1 MNRYFVAVSTACL
14 VVLVLL
20 VPAAHAGPVYGLID
34 GNSTATWDLTPG
46 AQLGMISWVVDG
58 VQHDYQQW
66 FWYRVG
72 NTAEASYDTLPLTL
86 SGTSDTN
93 FNGSPETLFAQYTAA
108 SFKTSFTFVL
118 TGGTPGS
125 GASDIA
131 ESIKIQNTTGSP
143 LDFHFYQYT
152 DFNLANTPA
161 NDSVLIVSNNL
172 VRQTDGSGVVIN
184 ETVLTPPATHHE
196 AALVPF
202 TLNRLNDG
210 VATTLNDVA
219 ASGPGNVTWA
229 YEWDV
234 VIPAFGSLL
243 ISKDKNIH
251 IVPEPST
258 LLLGLFAA
266 SALAVSI
273 VWRRKR

>member
-1 MNRYFVAVSTACL
+1 MSKYYFAAWAACL
-14 VVLVLL
+14 VVSVRL
-20 VPAAHAGPVYGLID
+20 VPAANAGPVYVLTD
-34 GNSTATWDLTPG
+34 GNSSASWDLTPG
-46 AQLGMISWVVDG
+46 AQIGMYSWLVDG
-58 VQHDYQQW
+58 VQHDQQQW
-66 FWYRVG
+66 FWYRIG
-72 NTAEASYDTLPLTL
+72 NTPEASYDTLPLTA

-93 FNGSPETLFAQYTAA
+93 FDGKAETLFAQYTAA

-118 TGGTPGS
+118 TGGTAGS
-125 GASDIA
+125 GASDIG

-152 DFNLANTPA
+152 DFNLAATPA

-172 VRQTDGSGVVIN
+172 VRQTDGSGIVIN

-251 IVPEPST
+251 IVPEPSA

-266 SALAVSI
+266 AALFVPVI
-273 VWRRKR
+273 NRRNR

>member
-1 MNRYFVAVSTACL
+1 MSVW
-14 VVLVLL
+14 L
-20 VPAAHAGPVYGLID
+20 VPAAHAGPVYGLVD

-108 SFKTSFTFVL
+108 NFKTSFTFVL

-125 GASDIA
+125 SASDIA

-152 DFNLANTPA
+152 DFNLANTPG

-184 ETVLTPPATHHE
+184 ETVLTPPANHHE

-251 IVPEPST
+251 VVPEPST
-258 LLLGLFAA
+258 LLLGMLAA
-266 SALAVSI
+266 SALVVPVI
-273 VWRRKR
+273 RRRKR